1 MGVPL
6 VAEWGR
12 TKIKLREAE
21 ALKEG
26 DIVRLPTRVQDPVTV
41 HLGGKPKLLARPFA
55 KKKSGD
61 LKLKVV
67 GEVPSTIRIARVR
80 WRSIRPQVSDRP
92 RCIGLNR
99 SEIGRRVNV
108 CNWVL

>member
-6 VAEWGR
+6 VAELGR

-61 LKLKVV
+61 LMLKVV
-67 GEVPSTIRIARVR
+67 GEVPVDYQDRQGAVAVYPASGQ
-80 WRSIRPQVSDRP
+80 RSAEVHRPQQ
-92 RCIGLNR
+92 
-99 SEIGRRVNV
+99 E
-108 CNWVL
+108 